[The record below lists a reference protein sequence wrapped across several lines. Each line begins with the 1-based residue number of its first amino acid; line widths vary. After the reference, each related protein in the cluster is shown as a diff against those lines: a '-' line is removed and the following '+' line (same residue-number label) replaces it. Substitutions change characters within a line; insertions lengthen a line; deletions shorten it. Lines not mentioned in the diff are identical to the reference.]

1 VTCTHCNTPISSG
14 ERFCGSCGRPLTGT
28 IVMEDPSPS
37 AFKKQITVGASSTCD
52 IAIDAPSVSGEHLR
66 VSKAAQ
72 LGRYLLEDL
81 GSTNGT
87 FVDGER
93 IQKKEVG
100 HGSIIQLGLHRMPL
114 SQLTQGLGQHAAT
127 PTVLDTTIFVGRLP
141 VCDIV
146 LPFPMVSGQHLEV
159 RLLSDLL
166 EVRDLGSSNGTF
178 IARQRLPIKAWTA
191 LGENELHLGS
201 FRVPPATLAAWRE
214 ALTATP
220 TMVRSKKAHATIPHT
235 GQVLIGRDP
244 SCDVVIAAPQISW
257 QHARVTVDGD
267 RWIIEDLNSSNGV
280 FVNGSQIKKGTI
292 QSNDQVFL
300 GSIQINL
307 DKGKIAAPK
316 QHQGEIRLDAVNL
329 TRQLDSGQII
339 LDQVGVS
346 IYPGELVALMGPSG
360 AGKTTLLEMLTGQQR
375 PNRGQVLINGADL
388 HDNLGGFGE
397 RIGYVPQEDIMH
409 RDLTVFEVLFHSA
422 MLRLPSDLPQ
432 QAVVEHVETLLV
444 RMGIDHIRDSV
455 IGGEAVRGISGGQR
469 KRVNIAIEL
478 ITEPPLLFL
487 DEPTSGLDSTSTL
500 EVMTVLRALADTGKT
515 IIATVHQ
522 PRIEA
527 FECFDQLL
535 LLTKG
540 GKLAFY
546 GPANPDASEYFA
558 KKSTLPQREGANPAD
573 YVIDVLDPLESTH
586 QRSPESWQKDYAESE
601 YQKNFVVN
609 RRGDSKDIALI
620 PPKEVA
626 AARRRGSAQFN
637 NLLTRY
643 KHRKIRDKSSLL
655 IQIFQ
660 PILIG
665 GLIGLLFTG
674 DSVTDPTGSANIALF
689 LLSTTAFWLGCSNV
703 ARELVADRPVYKRER
718 RAGLSASAY
727 LNSVFTLQLAMTALQ
742 TLILVGL
749 SWPWLDV
756 QGGLFLNVWGVLL
769 CTAAAG
775 VAVGMLI
782 SAAASTEV
790 TAISLVPILLLP
802 QLMFSGFL
810 LRFADMSGAQQ
821 AVTNLVPLRW
831 SFEAIARMEYNASFA
846 ENGGSS
852 ALKDAI
858 GFPEA
863 SVMVGP
869 AFLLF
874 WTGICLL
881 LCLSRLRKTPR

>member
-1 VTCTHCNTPISSG
+1 MKCVHCNTPISSG

-28 IVMEDPSPS
+28 IATEDPRTATP
-37 AFKKQITVGASSTCD
+37 KKRITVGASPDCD
-52 IAIDAPSVSGEHLR
+52 ITIDAPSVSGMHLQ
-66 VSKAAQ
+66 VTKATQ
-72 LGRYLLEDL
+72 LGRYLIEDL

-100 HGSIIQLGLHRMPL
+100 HGSIIQLGLQRIPL
-114 SQLTQGLGQHAAT
+114 SQITEGLGQHAAT

-159 RLLSDLL
+159 RLLSDRL

-178 IARQRLPIKAWTA
+178 VARKRLPTKAWTA
-191 LGENELHLGS
+191 LGEKELHLGS

-214 ALTATP
+214 ALEATP
-220 TMVRSKKAHATIPHT
+220 TMVRSKKAHATIPQT

-244 SCDVVIAAPQISW
+244 SCDVVIAAPQVSW

-280 FVNGSQIKKGTI
+280 FVNGSQVKKGTI
-292 QSNDQVFL
+292 QSTDQVFL
-300 GSIQINL
+300 GSVQLNL

-329 TRQLDSGQII
+329 TRQLDSGKII

-375 PNRGQVLINGADL
+375 PSRGQVLINGADL

-422 MLRLPSDLPQ
+422 MLRLPGDLPQ
-432 QAVVEHVETLLV
+432 EAVVDHVEKLLV

-546 GPANPDASEYFA
+546 GPANPEASEYFA
-558 KKSTLPQREGANPAD
+558 EKSTLPRREGANPAD
-573 YVIDVLDPLESTH
+573 YVIDVLDPLDSTH
-586 QRSPESWQKDYAESE
+586 QRSPESWQKDYLESE

-609 RRGDSKDIALI
+609 RRGDSKDIALV
-620 PPKEVA
+620 PPKEAA
-626 AARRRGSAQFN
+626 AARRRGSAQFS

-643 KHRKIRDKSSLL
+643 KHRKSRDRSSFL

-665 GLIGLLFTG
+665 GLVGLLFRG
-674 DSVTDPTGSANIALF
+674 DSVADGSANIALF

-727 LNSVFTLQLAMTALQ
+727 LNSIFTLQLAMTALQ
-742 TLILVGL
+742 TFILVGL
-749 SWPWLDV
+749 SWPLLDV
-756 QGGLFLNVWGVLL
+756 QGDLFLNVWGVLL

-810 LRFADMSGAQQ
+810 LRFADMSEVQQ

-831 SFEAIARMEYNASFA
+831 SFETIARIEHDASFS
-846 ENGGSS
+846 EIGSGPTLHDS
-852 ALKDAI
+852 I
-858 GFPEA
+858 GFPDA
-863 SVMVGP
+863 SALVGP

>member
-1 VTCTHCNTPISSG
+1 
-14 ERFCGSCGRPLTGT
+14 
-28 IVMEDPSPS
+28 
-37 AFKKQITVGASSTCD
+37 
-52 IAIDAPSVSGEHLR
+52 
-66 VSKAAQ
+66 VSKAVQ
-72 LGRYLLEDL
+72 LGRYVIEDL

-87 FVDGER
+87 FVDGAR
-93 IQKKEVG
+93 IQRKEVG
-100 HGSIIQLGLHRMPL
+100 HGSNIQLGLHRVSLVDLTL
-114 SQLTQGLGQHAAT
+114 SLGEHAPS
-127 PTVLDTTIFVGRLP
+127 PTVLDTTLFVGRSLS
-141 VCDIV
+141 CDIV
-146 LPFPMVSGQHLEV
+146 LPYPMVSEQHLEL
-159 RLLSDLL
+159 RLVAERL
-166 EVRDLGSSNGTF
+166 ELRDLGSSNGTF
-178 IARQRLPIKAWTA
+178 VARQRLPTKKWTA
-191 LGENELHLGS
+191 LGENELHLAS
-201 FRVPPATLAAWRE
+201 YRVPPATLAMWRE
-214 ALTATP
+214 TLAATP
-220 TMVRSKKAHATIPHT
+220 TKIKARKAQVTIPKT

-244 SCDVVIAAPQISW
+244 SCDVVIDAPQVSW
-257 QHARVTVDGD
+257 RHARVTVDGD

-280 FVNGSQIKKGTI
+280 FVNGSQVKKGTI
-292 QSNDQVFL
+292 RPHDQVFL
-300 GSIQINL
+300 GSVQLNL

-329 TRQLDSGQII
+329 TRQLDSGLVI

-375 PNRGQVLINGADL
+375 PSRGQVLVNGADL
-388 HDNLGGFGE
+388 HDNLDGFGE

-422 MLRLPSDLPQ
+422 MLRLPRDLPR
-432 QAVVEHVETLLV
+432 QAVVEHVEKLLV

-527 FECFDQLL
+527 FECFDQLI

-546 GPANPDASEYFA
+546 GPANPEASEYFA
-558 KKSTLPQREGANPAD
+558 ALSTLPRREGANPAD
-573 YVIDVLDPLESTH
+573 YVIDVLDPLETSH
-586 QRSPESWQKDYAESE
+586 KRSPESWQKDYAESK
-601 YQKNFVVN
+601 YQKAFVTK
-609 RRGDSKDIALI
+609 RRGDSKEIILV
-620 PPKEVA
+620 PPKQTG
-626 AARRRGSAQFN
+626 AARRRGSAQFS

-643 KHRKIRDKSSLL
+643 KQRKSRDKTSLL
-655 IQIFQ
+655 IQLFQ

-665 GLIGLLFTG
+665 GLIGLLFNG
-674 DSVTDPTGSANIALF
+674 GSVEDGRANIAMF

-727 LNSVFTLQLAMTALQ
+727 LNSIFTLQLAMTALQ
-742 TLILVGL
+742 TFILVGL
-749 SWPWLDV
+749 SWPMLEV
-756 QGGLFLNVWGVLL
+756 QGDLFLNVWGVLL

-782 SAAASTEV
+782 SAVASTEV

-810 LRFADMSGAQQ
+810 LRFGDMSGGQK
-821 AVTNLVPLRW
+821 AVTNAVPLRW
-831 SFEAIARMEYNASFA
+831 SFETIARMEYNAPLSDT
-846 ENGGSS
+846 GGVERS
-852 ALKDAI
+852 LEKAI
-858 GFPEA
+858 GFPET

-869 AFLLF
+869 IFLLF
-874 WTGICLL
+874 WTGICLFF
-881 LCLSRLRKTPR
+881 CLMKLRKIPR